1 MLFPGFS
8 MLDHLAETRRTHSC
22 GELRPGDA
30 GKTVT
35 LMGWVNRRRDHG
47 PLIFVH
53 LRDREGITQ
62 VVFNE
67 EKSAAAHARAKVVR
81 GEYVLA
87 VTGRC
92 VARTPETVNPNMAT
106 GEVEILAEEVKVLND
121 AQTPPFQIENCEAAE
136 DLRLKY
142 RYLDLRRPEM
152 QRNLELRHR
161 LALATRAYLDRA
173 GFFEIETPILTK
185 STPEGARDYLVPSR
199 TFPGRFFALPQSP
212 QLFKQLLMI
221 AGYDRYFQIARCFR
235 DEDLRADRQ
244 PEFTQVDME
253 MSFVRPD
260 DVFAV
265 IEPLIVEYF
274 KVTGLEPPSLP
285 FPRMPYGEAMARFG
299 SDKPDLRFGLEFVD
313 LSTQFEG
320 GPFAAFADAVG
331 KGGAV
336 KGIVVPGGSKY
347 SRKQLDELVE
357 HAKRFG
363 AGGLAWIQVA
373 EGEPKSSLTKALG
386 ADGVRAVAQA
396 AGAGPGDAV
405 LIIGGKQE
413 AVAAALGAVRL
424 EVGRRENL
432 IDESQYRLLWV
443 VDFPMFEYH
452 EEDRRWYAM
461 HHPFTSPAEEDLDK
475 LESEPGRVRA
485 KAYDLVFNG
494 NELGG
499 GSIRIHRGDV
509 QAQVFKALGMSEAE
523 ARARFGFFLDALA
536 YGTPPHGGIAL
547 GLDRIV
553 MLFAKA
559 KSLREVIPFPKVASG
574 SDLMTDSPSDVGPEQ
589 LAELKIKT
597 LT

>member
-299 SDKPDLRFGLEFVD
+299 SDKPDLRFGLEIQDATEITRGSEFGVFANAASVRYLVAPRAFSRAELQRLEELAKEWGAKGLAYLVVD
-313 LSTQFEG
+313 EAGEVRSPIAKFLSERELEG
-320 GPFAAFADAVG
+320 F
-331 KGGAV
+331 GAE
-336 KGIVVPGGSKY
+336 PGSTV
-347 SRKQLDELVE
+347 L
-357 HAKRFG
+357 FG
-363 AGGLAWIQVA
+363 AG
-373 EGEPKSSLTKALG
+373 EPG
-386 ADGVRAVAQA
+386 AVAR
-396 AGAGPGDAV
+396 V
-405 LIIGGKQE
+405 LGLLR
-413 AVAAALGAVRL
+413 VHLGREL
-424 EVGRRENL
+424 ELV
-432 IDESQYRLLWV
+432 DESRDEFLWV
-443 VDFPMFEYH
+443 LDFPLFELD
-452 EEDRRWYAM
+452 EETGAWTFS
-461 HHPFTSPAEEDLDK
+461 HHPFTGIAPGHEELVETD
-475 LESEPGRVRA
+475 PGAVLSQ
-485 KAYDLVFNG
+485 AYDLVWNG
-494 NELGG
+494 WELGS
-499 GSIRIHRGDV
+499 GSIRIHRQDV
-509 QAQVFKALGMSEAE
+509 QQRVFRALGLSEQE
-523 ARARFGFFLDALA
+523 AREKFGFLLDALQMGA
-536 YGTPPHGGIAL
+536 PPHGGFAL
-547 GLDRIV
+547 GLDRFMALLAGEPNI
-553 MLFAKA
+553 
-559 KSLREVIPFPKVASG
+559 REVNAFPKVSSG
-574 SDLMTDSPSDVGPEQ
+574 ADPLTGAPAPVPDAQLEELGIRVLEPE
-589 LAELKIKT
+589 K
-597 LT
+597 